1 MVRKLYLRPIGIMPA
16 RQFADR
22 ESKPFVHSLAGGH
35 LFFSSA
41 EILLREGAL
50 TRRSGPLPLLN
61 LADSELLLP
70 GDQKQLDSLLNTL
83 SRRRTAMAGSKRV
96 QQQIMGIVNVTPDSF
111 SDGGQFANAQ
121 EAIDHALRL
130 EDEGA
135 SILDVGG
142 ESTRPGSDPVPLNEE
157 LQRIM
162 PVLEGLDGRVN
173 ARISVD
179 TRKADVMKRA
189 IAAGAEIINDV
200 SALSYDSRSLETIAA
215 SGVSVILM
223 HALGDPKTMQQNPRY
238 RDVLLDVYDYL
249 SARVEVCLS
258 AGIARDKIIVDPGIG
273 FGKTLEHNLKL
284 LAGLSLFHCLG
295 TTVLLGASR
304 KRFIGALTN
313 EMAAQRRQYG
323 SVAAALGGIAQGA
336 HIVRVH
342 DVRETRQAF
351 DVWQA
356 ITEISMCVLLALV
369 LQLGILLN
377 INVV

>member
-16 RQFADR
+16 RQFANR
-22 ESKPFVHSLAGGH
+22 ESKTFVHSLAGGH

-70 GDQKQLDSLLNTL
+70 GDQKQLDRLLNTL
-83 SRRRTAMAGSKRV
+83 SRRRTTMAGSKRV

-356 ITEISMCVLLALV
+356 ITEISMCVLVALV

>member
-70 GDQKQLDSLLNTL
+70 GDQKQLDRLLNTL

-249 SARVEVCLS
+249 SARVEVCLR

-284 LAGLSLFHCLG
+284 LTGLSLFHCLG

-304 KRFIGALTN
+304 KRFIGTLTN

-356 ITEISMCVLLALV
+356 ITEISMCVLLASV